1 MKYNFLFLLS
11 CSPLILS
18 RRLFQRPYKNP
29 IQYRNF
35 HIPSSSIQTKLWRQ
49 QQLWYKNGKHNE
61 CELYQK
67 PLIEKITQKKLE
79 KSNERLHTQQYDM
92 NEVNR
97 PMKNIDGLEWTEN
110 FDGYIFDKNKE
121 FYFNLKLICDDGGA
135 QTRSIRE
142 TYFFIKNQLE
152 HVKHNYEE
160 TKNKKYFI
168 NILDGNTCHR
178 YMKNFL
184 YLMNKKEYTKEK
196 AQVFVGD
203 MDEFQNYWLN
213 SHSFDTEM

>member
-110 FDGYIFDKNKE
+110 FDGYIFDKALN
-121 FYFNLKLICDDGGA
+121 
-135 QTRSIRE
+135 
-142 TYFFIKNQLE
+142 
-152 HVKHNYEE
+152 
-160 TKNKKYFI
+160 
-168 NILDGNTCHR
+168 
-178 YMKNFL
+178 
-184 YLMNKKEYTKEK
+184 
-196 AQVFVGD
+196 VFVPIGVTRYYPYFGGRGNGSQQTD
-203 MDEFQNYWLN
+203 TSNNNGQNGN
-213 SHSFDTEM
+213 GTNGNGTNGNGNGSSGGNGNNTGGGNGQ